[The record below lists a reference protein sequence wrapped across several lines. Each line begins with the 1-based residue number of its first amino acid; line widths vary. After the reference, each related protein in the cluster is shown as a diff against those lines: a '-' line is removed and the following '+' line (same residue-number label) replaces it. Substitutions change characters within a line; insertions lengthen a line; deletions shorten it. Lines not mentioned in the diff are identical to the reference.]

1 MPHRNEPSGALS
13 SARTDLP
20 THEALLT
27 RAQAFVDRKYVTRS
41 DDRQKEMGL
50 AYVEAERQDL
60 AREIVRFVLAEIAAL
75 PRKMDLL
82 DAALIEGLAVDK
94 QPTGYTAS
102 IFLGLDG
109 AVGKWTDRV
118 FASTASE
125 AIEKALVALGP
136 RQEVQEAPAPVVLA
150 PPPY

>member
-1 MPHRNEPSGALS
+1 MSLS
-13 SARTDLP
+13 
-20 THEALLT
+20 ALLDST
-27 RAQAFVDRKYVTRS
+27 
-41 DDRQKEMGL
+41 
-50 AYVEAERQDL
+50 
-60 AREIVRFVLAEIAAL
+60 
-75 PRKMDLL
+75 P
-82 DAALIEGLAVDK
+82 IEGLAVDK

-136 RQEVQEAPAPVVLA
+136 HQEVPAPAPVILA